1 MKGDKRRKKHRSLV
15 ERKKIFGT
23 KERPR
28 LTIFRSSKHIYGIL
42 INDDE
47 GKVITTV
54 SSISKDFAVND
65 KSTAGYNLKGAD
77 SVGSLLA
84 RKALSLGIK
93 RVRFDR
99 AGYSFRGRVKAFVAA
114 VGKNGLQF

>member
-1 MKGDKRRKKHRSLV
+1 MKKDKRRKKHRCLV

-42 INDDE
+42 INDEE

-54 SSISKDFAVND
+54 SSISKDFVTDD
-65 KSTAGYNLKGAD
+65 KSTTGYNLKGAEE
-77 SVGSLLA
+77 VGSLLA

-93 RVRFDR
+93 RVKFDR
-99 AGYSFRGRVKAFVAA
+99 AGYSFHGRVKAFVAG
-114 VGKNGLQF
+114 VEKNGLQF